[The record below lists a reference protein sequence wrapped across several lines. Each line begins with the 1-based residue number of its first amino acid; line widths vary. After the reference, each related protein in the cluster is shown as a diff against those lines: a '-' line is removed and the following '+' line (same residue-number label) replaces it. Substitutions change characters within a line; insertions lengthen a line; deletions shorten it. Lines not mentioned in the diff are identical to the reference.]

1 MCRWPLT
8 AKTWKTQDGIRP
20 AEAGQRE
27 CEIGAADERRLLAGG
42 VRAQKDITL
51 DRNPASGCETHKVRI
66 GSRPVRKKGRL
77 GPVCPSGHDS
87 MESVGGGFGRK
98 IESFSPRAGEHVMQK
113 QFKQT
118 TSLQERLA
126 REAEQARAR
135 ATSLPSGKERDALL
149 RMARLA
155 ETASRI
161 DAWLSSPGLRA
172 PE

>member
-1 MCRWPLT
+1 VVAKRTKCELVPARSAKKAVLRRCVPAGTIRWNL
-8 AKTWKTQDGIRP
+8 W
-20 AEAGQRE
+20 AEDLEG
-27 CEIGAADERRLLAGG
+27 
-42 VRAQKDITL
+42 K
-51 DRNPASGCETHKVRI
+51 S
-66 GSRPVRKKGRL
+66 S
-77 GPVCPSGHDS
+77 PSP
-87 MESVGGGFGRK
+87 
-98 IESFSPRAGEHVMQK
+98 PRAGEHVMQK